1 MITHLIDCR
10 REMTVPEHLAPPG
23 IVRDFR
29 LIGPGVQFWC
39 YPLGTC
45 TALEPPDQYGR
56 FRGSYV
62 QYLADDTPQEV
73 TVVFHVDHVAR

>member
-1 MITHLIDCR
+1 MITQMIDCR

-23 IVRDFR
+23 IVRDGR
-29 LIGPGVQFWC
+29 LIGPDVRFWC

-45 TALEPPDQYGR
+45 TALEAPDERGQ

-62 QYLADDTPQEV
+62 QHLADGTRQEV
-73 TVVFHVDHVAR
+73 TVRFHVGHVAR